1 MLLMVGVS
9 LRCHSVCVRVCVCV
23 CVRCV
28 CGTIFRAPPTYR
40 SHYHRNVP
48 FTHGFL
54 SVLS

>member
-9 LRCHSVCVRVCVCV
+9 LRCHSVCV
-23 CVRCV
+23 CV
-28 CGTIFRAPPTYR
+28 CGTMFRAPPTYR